1 MHLEL
6 ESMVPVVREFLELQE
21 ALLKQLFSEYP
32 AAADPDKLIS
42 KAIPPQGCI
51 RLRGGDWLFNRHGTG
66 VRFVSKND
74 GTEVD
79 VEEFITGVKVLTPW
93 RLKWFMESRSMGSH
107 TERSV
112 KTVLD
117 DLVVK
122 GYLKLRKSKYSS
134 SDRQY
139 ELLGE

>member
-1 MHLEL
+1 M
-6 ESMVPVVREFLELQE
+6 
-21 ALLKQLFSEYP
+21 
-32 AAADPDKLIS
+32 
-42 KAIPPQGCI
+42 
-51 RLRGGDWLFNRHGTG
+51 FNRHGTG

-117 DLVVK
+117 DLVAN